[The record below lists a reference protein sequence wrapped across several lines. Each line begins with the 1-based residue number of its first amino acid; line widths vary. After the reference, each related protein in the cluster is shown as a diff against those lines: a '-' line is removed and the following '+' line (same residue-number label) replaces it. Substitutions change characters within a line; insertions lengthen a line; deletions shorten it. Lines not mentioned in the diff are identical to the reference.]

1 MQTRSHHVR
10 GCTATAALI
19 ATLSLGLAPAAFGEN
34 RAAPSQPSTIE
45 RLVRQEDARQVEL
58 ARYDAIA
65 DQYTRS
71 MMLDARER
79 AMAAG
84 RAPTAAVARD
94 DRSGLDPAIRT
105 AIVAHGSVAGATAS
119 DPALSPTAGAAF
131 AWSAAAIG
139 LGAGVAFMCIL
150 LGCVTLVRS
159 HGRLR
164 SV

>member
-94 DRSGLDPAIRT
+94 DRSGLDPRF
-105 AIVAHGSVAGATAS
+105 
-119 DPALSPTAGAAF
+119 ALQ
-131 AWSAAAIG
+131 
-139 LGAGVAFMCIL
+139 
-150 LGCVTLVRS
+150 
-159 HGRLR
+159 
-164 SV
+164 